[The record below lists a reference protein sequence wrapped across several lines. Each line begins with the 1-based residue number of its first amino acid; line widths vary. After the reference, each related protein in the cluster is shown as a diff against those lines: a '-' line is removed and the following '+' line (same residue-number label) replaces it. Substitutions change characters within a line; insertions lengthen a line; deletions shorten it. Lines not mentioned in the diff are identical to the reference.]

1 MRPTPSTPTAG
12 PTRAAVSAPWPS
24 RRRPPPGDDPMEGA
38 TRAWRLMRPTLD
50 GHGPTVTATLAD
62 GPMAGRSIET
72 GVIEGR
78 PPKVIDVPIDNGSC
92 RYCLAQW
99 TQ

>member
-1 MRPTPSTPTAG
+1 
-12 PTRAAVSAPWPS
+12 
-24 RRRPPPGDDPMEGA
+24 MEGA

-99 TQ
+99 TQSGPSAIYTFLFEEPHMTRRVLGGHRDTE

>member
-1 MRPTPSTPTAG
+1 
-12 PTRAAVSAPWPS
+12 
-24 RRRPPPGDDPMEGA
+24 MEGA

-78 PPKVIDVPIDNGSC
+78 PPKVIDVPVDNGSC

-99 TQ
+99 AQSGPSAIYTFLFEEPHMTCRGLGGDRDTE

>member
-1 MRPTPSTPTAG
+1 
-12 PTRAAVSAPWPS
+12 
-24 RRRPPPGDDPMEGA
+24 MEGA
-38 TRAWRLMRPTLD
+38 TRAWRLMRPTLAERA
-50 GHGPTVTATLAD
+50 PTVTATLAD

-99 TQ
+99 AQSGPSAIYTFLFEEPGTTTRLLDVNRDTE